1 MQTFW
6 CYDIWLSR
14 YSGGPRTPLTR
25 NALPRDDAMRHR
37 DVISHPTS
45 IFLDVLPMTVLSM
58 PQTTSFIIL
67 RCLPFEIGRGGVN
80 RPPPRTLRA
89 PSEPGPNRVIKSRVS
104 IKQGK
109 RGDTVKRKP
118 TLQCVP
124 YQGEGLHPAEK
135 NPIFSLNR

>member
-67 RCLPFEIGRGGVN
+67 RCLPFEIGRGGGES
-80 RPPPRTLRA
+80 PPRTLRA
-89 PSEPGPNRVIKSRVS
+89 PSEPGPNRVIKSRDPSNRGRGGTLSKENLHSSASPIKERGS
-104 IKQGK
+104 IPPK
-109 RGDTVKRKP
+109 
-118 TLQCVP
+118 
-124 YQGEGLHPAEK
+124 K
-135 NPIFSLNR
+135 NQYFH